1 MQREFQILAG
11 KIVLDKEGKLKMR
24 LESIEAT

>member
-11 KIVLDKEGKLKMR
+11 KIVLDKEGKLEMR
-24 LESIEAT
+24 LESIQAT